1 MRKLPPLNAL
11 KSFEAAARHLSFTKA
26 AEELFVTQ
34 AAVSH
39 QVKALEEFLQ
49 IKLFI
54 RRNRTL
60 LLTEEGQAYYLQ
72 LRDIFAQL
80 IQATDKLRLVSEKG
94 ALTVSVPPSFAILWF
109 VPRLSSFREAHPD
122 MDIRIKAV
130 DEITGSLTDD
140 VDVAIYYGDGRWPG
154 VKSYRLHKEYLWP
167 VCSPIL
173 AERMKLKTPA
183 DLLQHTLL
191 HDETRNAWND
201 WFEMVGEKKPIKDG
215 GPVFS
220 HSSLALQA
228 AVHGQGIALANHV
241 LAKPEIDS
249 GHLIRIFPQAL
260 RRNKAFYLVC
270 RDNQS
275 EIGKIATFRNWIM
288 QLVHEEERAFDLES
302 E

>member
-11 KSFEAAARHLSFTKA
+11 KSFEVAARHLSFTKA

-39 QVKALEEFLQ
+39 QVKALEDFLQ
-49 IKLFI
+49 LKLFI
-54 RRNRTL
+54 RRNRSL

-72 LRDIFAQL
+72 LRDIFEQL
-80 IQATDKLRLVSEKG
+80 VQATDKLRLVSERG

-109 VPRLSSFREAHPD
+109 VPRLSSFREEHPD

-140 VDVAIYYGDGRWPG
+140 VDVAIYYGDGRWPH

-167 VCSPIL
+167 VCSPL
-173 AERMKLKTPA
+173 LVERAGIEKPE
-183 DLLQHTLL
+183 DLLKQPLL
-191 HDETRNAWND
+191 HDETRNAWKD
-201 WFEMVGEKKPIKDG
+201 WFEMVGIDQYRG
-215 GPVFS
+215 DNGPVFS

-228 AVHGQGIALANHV
+228 AVHGQGIALANNV

-249 GHLIRIFPQAL
+249 GHLVRVFPQAL
-260 RRNKAFYLVC
+260 QRNKAFYLVC
-270 RDNQS
+270 RDNQA
-275 EIGKIATFRNWIM
+275 EVGKIATFRQWILD
-288 QLVHEEERAFDLES
+288 LVEKEEQEFS